1 MNKGQ
6 TLILLALLLLCW
18 PAVAQGTSGPVVTLE
33 VEGVINPLSASYLER
48 GLRLAEQRNAQV
60 VIILLDTP
68 GGLES
73 AMREMVQALLQS
85 PVPTVVYV
93 TPKGARATSAGMFVL
108 LAADVAAMAPATHVG
123 AARPVPLGDD
133 FDEATEQ
140 KAISDAA
147 ALVRSVASTRGR
159 NAEWAERAVRENL
172 SVTSSEALELGVID
186 LLADSWDDLLRRLD
200 GWDLDGRTLH
210 VSAAFVQEE
219 PMNLNERFFHTIT
232 NPDVAYLLLSLGA
245 LFMLAEL
252 ADPGLSVAGIGAV
265 VSFTIAFMAL
275 GSLSVNWAGIA
286 LLGISV
292 IFFVV
297 GLFTDTE
304 VVVSLV
310 GLIPFVLGSLLL
322 FVPFTPPSPAT
333 PVLRVSPWLIAVMA
347 ISIVGFNLLV
357 LRAILSVIGQ
367 PPQAGAERLIGQRGI
382 ALSDLAPDGQVRV
395 DLEDWSAVAERG
407 EIRAGEAVRVIGI
420 SGVHL
425 RVEPAEE
432 SGETKEESAVTEEI

>member
-1 MNKGQ
+1 MNKGKM
-6 TLILLALLLLCW
+6 LILLALLLGL
-18 PAVAQGTSGPVVTLE
+18 PVMAQETTAPVVTLE

-48 GLRLAEQRNAQV
+48 GLTLAEQRNAQAV
-60 VIILLDTP
+60 VIRLDTP

-93 TPKGARATSAGMFVL
+93 TPRGARATSAGMFVL

-123 AARPVPLGDD
+123 AARPVPLGGD

-140 KAISDAA
+140 KAISDSA
-147 ALVRSVASTRGR
+147 ALVRSLASTRGR
-159 NAEWAERAVRENL
+159 NAEWAEQAVRDNI
-172 SVTSSEALELGVID
+172 SITAAEALELGVID
-186 LLADSWDDLLRRLD
+186 LLAENWDDLLRQLD
-200 GWDLDGRTLH
+200 GWEVDGSTLH
-210 VSAAFVQEE
+210 ISAAFVQEE

-232 NPDVAYLLLSLGA
+232 NPNVAYLLLSLGA

-286 LLGISV
+286 LLAISV
-292 IFFVV
+292 VFFVV
-297 GLFTDTE
+297 GLLTDTE
-304 VVVSLV
+304 VVVSIV

-333 PVLRVSPWLIAVMA
+333 PVVRVSPWLIAVMA
-347 ISIVGFNLLV
+347 ISFVGFNLLV

-367 PPQAGAERLIGQRGI
+367 PPQAGAERLIGQRGV

-432 SGETKEESAVTEEI
+432 SGETKEESEVTEEI